1 MIRNNPKYSSS
12 FGFIDLLFNLLVGF
26 VFLFFIAY
34 LLINPI
40 AKQGVI
46 TPPDKILINATW
58 EDKSNADIDL
68 WMEDPEGNVMSFQ
81 NKVIPGAHL
90 EKDDLGESNDAIWVN
105 GKRVVSLI
113 NSETIHIQGLIPG
126 DYYITVH
133 AYNLRNE
140 GAKEVDINLKTLDPY
155 RNKANRRIT
164 LTQSGQEKCIWMFTI
179 SPTQKIVDV
188 QNCSRQL
195 VVGKLTQ
202 EYNQITDRP
211 INNGLPPSNTRI
223 P

>member
-81 NKVIPGAHL
+81 NKIIPGA
-90 EKDDLGESNDAIWVN
+90 NF
-105 GKRVVSLI
+105 
-113 NSETIHIQGLIPG
+113 
-126 DYYITVH
+126 
-133 AYNLRNE
+133 
-140 GAKEVDINLKTLDPY
+140 LK
-155 RNKANRRIT
+155 
-164 LTQSGQEKCIWMFTI
+164 
-179 SPTQKIVDV
+179 V
-188 QNCSRQL
+188 
-195 VVGKLTQ
+195 
-202 EYNQITDRP
+202 
-211 INNGLPPSNTRI
+211 
-223 P
+223 